1 VRRWQRK
8 RPRSRRRQGLRGWLS
23 VELLC
28 VCSVDFRHDSRSD
41 VRRAVNKQTT
51 QLPRKNQPILPRK
64 RKRKAE
70 NRKPGRKFSKYHD
83 KFFFVFCLCSEFRCV
98 FCFEH
103 IFCVDGGVFGVFF
116 CLSAV
121 ARNIGCS
128 KRQPPKKPKNLRVLS
143 GPGTNRMR
151 SSAPAH
157 LFANDK
163 CHGQYNNMIFPGV
176 VCV

>member
-83 KFFFVFCLCSEFRCV
+83 NFFFSYFVYV
-98 FCFEH
+98 
-103 IFCVDGGVFGVFF
+103 
-116 CLSAV
+116 
-121 ARNIGCS
+121 
-128 KRQPPKKPKNLRVLS
+128 P
-143 GPGTNRMR
+143 
-151 SSAPAH
+151 SS
-157 LFANDK
+157 
-163 CHGQYNNMIFPGV
+163 V
-176 VCV
+176 VCFVLNIFFVLTVVCLLFFVCPQWRVTLGVPNVNPQKNRRTYEYYLVLGQTGCARVPLRTCSPTTSATDNIII